1 MKTVLICLLFGL
13 ALSYNAQLALLYAQN
28 YCNKYNPNYNDYH
41 KMDGNKEA
49 FNFISQCLKEGGV
62 DFTGC
67 EGLDDKGMITDAYL
81 LQKCL
86 LSKGWKKSAIFA
98 PGYPIF
104 SLRYSAR
111 GIIISVS
118 EKSVR
123 FCAHGPNRC
132 NSQIMK
138 KLAET
143 YAPPQ

>member
-28 YCNKYNPNYNDYH
+28 YCNKYNPKYNDYH
-41 KMDGNKEA
+41 KTERPKEA
-49 FNFISQCLKEGGV
+49 YNYISQCLKEGGQ

-67 EGLDDKGMITDAYL
+67 EGLDDKGMLTNAYD

-86 LSKGWKKSAIFA
+86 LSKGWKRSAGFA

-104 SLRYSAR
+104 SLRYSVN
-111 GIIISVS
+111 GIVLSVD
-118 EKSVR
+118 EKTVKYCSH
-123 FCAHGPNRC
+123 APDRC
-132 NSQIMK
+132 HSQSSK
-138 KLAET
+138 KSLET